1 MDWFLTPEA
10 LKEIQELHARGLV
23 LSAEQMTEFNALYS
37 DDFPGSRIFQKVG
50 TVAQVNI
57 AGVLT
62 KEPNWMYRYY
72 GGGNTAYSEI
82 ISAINEAERDP
93 AIKEIILAI
102 DSPGGQ
108 TNGLC
113 AAMDAIKNTKKTV
126 LAIVE
131 GQAASAAY
139 GLASQAGKIIAAD
152 RGCMVGSVGVASS
165 LVVNENVVDIASTN
179 APKKRPDVTTDA
191 GKAVIRET
199 LDQIESIF
207 IADIA
212 AGRKVT
218 ADKVKLE
225 FGQGGMYVAAH
236 ALERGMIDEIKSSD
250 STQTTSAKSPITY
263 TSKGENSQMDAATL
277 KAQFPAVY
285 NAIYNEGKTAENERV
300 TAHLTLGEAS
310 GDMQTAIS
318 AINDGSELTA
328 SIQAKY
334 MAANMKRGQVAGRE
348 NDDTAAANALNGI
361 KPGAVEPDA
370 NAVANMV
377 AKNLGVAVA

>member
-23 LSAEQMTEFNALYS
+23 LTAEQMTEFNALYS

-72 GGGNTAYSEI
+72 GGGNTAYTEI

-113 AAMDAIKNTKKTV
+113 SAMDAIKNTKKTV
-126 LAIVE
+126 LAVVE

-139 GLASQAGKIIAAD
+139 GLASQANKIIAAD
-152 RGCMVGSVGVASS
+152 RGCMVGSVGAAASI
-165 LVVNENVVDIASTN
+165 VVSENVVDIASTN

-236 ALERGMIDEIKSSD
+236 ALERGMIDEIKTADSSA
-250 STQTTSAKSPITY
+250 TTNAKSSATY
-263 TSKGENSQMDAATL
+263 TASEENLTMDAATL

-285 NAIYNEGKTAENERV
+285 TAIYNEGKTAENERV
-300 TAHLTLGEAS
+300 SAHLTLGEAS

-334 MAANMKRGQVAGRE
+334 MAANMKRSQVAGRE
-348 NDDTAAANALNGI
+348 KDDTDAANALDGV
-361 KPGAVEPDA
+361 KPGATATDA
-370 NAVANMV
+370 NAVTNMV
-377 AKNLGVAVA
+377 AKNLGVA